1 VFVIGTAGHVD
12 HGKSTL
18 VHALTGI
25 NPDRLREEQ
34 ERQMTLDLGFA
45 WLRLPSGRE
54 VSIID
59 VPGHE
64 DFIRN
69 MLAGVGG
76 IDLAMLVIAADE
88 AVMPQTREH
97 LAILDLLQI
106 PQGIV
111 VLSKSDLVTDP
122 DWLELVIEDV
132 RESLAHTIFAR
143 APIIPVSALTGNGL
157 EKLKTELD
165 RQLDAAVPRRDIGRP
180 RLPIDRAFSITG
192 FGTVVTGTLLDGS
205 LHVGDE
211 VELVP
216 GGLTSRIRNLQTH
229 KTRVLEALPG
239 SRVAANLLG
248 LEPGQISRGQ
258 VLASPG
264 WLTATNLV
272 DARLKLLLSARQA
285 LQHNTEVEFFTGAA
299 QSLCHIRLLDVKEL
313 APGSEAWV
321 QLRLQEP
328 VALVRGDRF
337 IVRSSSPNMTLG
349 GGVIVQT
356 KPAKRYR
363 RFQPEILA
371 QLEALQRGTPEDL
384 LLQSLTRSG
393 ISEARHIIQLIGMPG
408 EVVALSLEQ
417 LIQTGQI
424 VALTSNGDLAGLAQS
439 GTGFATIGQWHTVC
453 DNLASILKDYE
464 QRNPLSLGMPREEL
478 KNRLRLSAALF
489 NQVIERARSAGLI
502 EGDTS
507 TIHSAGWSPTL
518 SGDQQRAVDQV
529 MRSFA
534 AAGFTPP
541 TSSDIEAQ
549 LGPGL
554 LSYLVQSG
562 KLVRVADNVLFS
574 AATFAEMTQRV
585 IAYLTDHETI
595 TVAEVRDLFGT
606 SRKYALGLLE
616 DLDSRRITKR
626 LGDARV
632 LRVRDARVT
641 SALDG

>member
-1 VFVIGTAGHVD
+1 MFVIGTAGHVD

-45 WLRLPSGRE
+45 WLKLPSGRE

-106 PQGIV
+106 PHGIV
-111 VLSKSDLVTDP
+111 VLTKADLVNDP
-122 DWLELVIEDV
+122 DWLELVLEEV
-132 RESLAHTIFAR
+132 RESLAHTIFAK
-143 APIIPVSALTGNGL
+143 APIIPVSALTGSGL
-157 EKLKTELD
+157 DKLKAELD
-165 RQLDAAVPRRDIGRP
+165 RQLDASEPRRDIGRP

-192 FGTVVTGTLLDGS
+192 FGTVVTGTLLDGR

-216 GGLTSRIRNLQTH
+216 GGLRSRIRNLQTH
-229 KTRVLEALPG
+229 KTKELEALPG

-258 VLASPG
+258 VLATPG
-264 WLTATNLV
+264 WLVATNLV
-272 DARLKLLLSARQA
+272 DARLRLLSSAPQV
-285 LQHNTEVEFFTGAA
+285 LQHNMEVEFFSGAA
-299 QSLCHIRLLDVKEL
+299 QSPCHIRLLDVEQL

-321 QLRLQEP
+321 QLRLQNP
-328 VALVRGDRF
+328 LALVHGDHF
-337 IVRSSSPNMTLG
+337 IIRSASPNMTLG
-349 GGVIVQT
+349 GGVVIQT
-356 KPAKRYR
+356 QPGKRYR

-384 LLQSLTRSG
+384 LIQSLTRTG
-393 ISEARHIIQLIGMPG
+393 ISEARGVIKQSGLPSD
-408 EVVALSLEQ
+408 VAALSLWQ
-417 LIQTGQI
+417 LIRTGQI
-424 VALTSNGDLAGLAQS
+424 VPLLPVADTAGLPQS
-439 GTGFATIGQWHTVC
+439 ATGIATIGQWHTTC
-453 DNLASILKDYE
+453 DNLVKSLQDYE
-464 QRNPLSLGMPREEL
+464 LRFPLSLGMPHEEMKSRFKL
-478 KNRLRLSAALF
+478 PTALS
-489 NQVIERARSAGLI
+489 NQVIERARADGLV
-502 EGDTS
+502 EGDT
-507 TIHSAGWSPTL
+507 TNIHRAGWSPAL
-518 SGDQQRAVDQV
+518 SCAQQEAIAKV
-529 MRSFA
+529 MRAFSDA
-534 AAGFTPP
+534 AFTPP
-541 TSSDIEAQ
+541 SASDVEAQ
-549 LGPGL
+549 LGPDL
-554 LSYLVQSG
+554 LAFLIQSG
-562 KLVRVADNVLFS
+562 KLIRVADHVLFS
-574 AATFAEMTQRV
+574 AATYVEMEQRV
-585 IAYLTDHETI
+585 VAYLYNHETI

-632 LRVRDARVT
+632 LRVKDTRST
-641 SALDG
+641 SAPGE